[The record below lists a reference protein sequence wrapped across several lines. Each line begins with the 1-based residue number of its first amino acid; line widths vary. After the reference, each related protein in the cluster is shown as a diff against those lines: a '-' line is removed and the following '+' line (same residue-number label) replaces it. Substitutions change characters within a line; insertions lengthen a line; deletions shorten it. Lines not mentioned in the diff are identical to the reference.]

1 MEQGLVDLIGAEDGA
16 QMLYSEWVTQAR
28 SANLRPEVIQR
39 LKRKRLVYTIL
50 DENGQVFIVRGARP
64 APEVEPIE

>member
-16 QMLYSEWVTQAR
+16 QLLYSEWVNQAR
-28 SANLRPEVIQR
+28 AANLRPEVIQR

-50 DENGQVFIVRGARP
+50 DSEGQVFIVRGARP
-64 APEVEPIE
+64 QSEPVE